1 MLFFFVFFDPLDPFS
16 SLFLSLVFSSRF
28 SFYFLSLITRNSA
41 IAFVDNLFFKRNQNE
56 KKREGR
62 KQGANKT
69 KKFLNFFYSL
79 SLFKP

>member
-28 SFYFLSLITRNSA
+28 SFYFLSLITRNS
-41 IAFVDNLFFKRNQNE
+41 FFKRNQNE

-62 KQGANKT
+62 KQGAKKT